1 MLRQTAGSNAQAVMV
16 VLLPLREA
24 GYWLQLRVRGLRSDS
39 TSVVHSSNALRLAE
53 EALCSWP
60 SVSPSLSDS
69 YPVRLTRSKGEGPKR
84 EGTSAP
90 SVQPASA
97 SGKPSGAAPD
107 SSKSCAHIQH
117 PLLDSSLD
125 SSYNRK
131 QLDLSTTTYPFLS
144 NQISQSSRTR
154 IAI

>member
-1 MLRQTAGSNAQAVMV
+1 MLQQIAGSKAQAVMV

-39 TSVVHSSNALRLAE
+39 PSVVHSSNALRLAV
-53 EALCSWP
+53 EALCPWP
-60 SVSPSLSDS
+60 SVSPSLSVS
-69 YPVRLTRSKGEGPKR
+69 YPVRLVRSKGEGPKR

-97 SGKPSGAAPD
+97 SGKSSGAAPD
-107 SSKSCAHIQH
+107 SSKSCDHSQH

-125 SSYNRK
+125 SSCKHK
-131 QLDLSTTTYPFLS
+131 QLHLLAITHPLLS
-144 NQISQSSRTR
+144 NQICQSSRTR
-154 IAI
+154 IAS